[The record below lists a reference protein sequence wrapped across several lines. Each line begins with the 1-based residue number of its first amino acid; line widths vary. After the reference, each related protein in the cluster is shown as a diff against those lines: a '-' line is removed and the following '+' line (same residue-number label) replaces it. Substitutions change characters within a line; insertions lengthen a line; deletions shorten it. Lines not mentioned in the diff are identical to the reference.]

1 MLLPEIKLPTKTPL
15 YSTAEAAAEPE
26 ATFEINGHEIK
37 FRVDGGGFVRASTG
51 GSRKLDLDTSG
62 SSEVNNAR
70 VTSMD
75 LSVGPDGDV
84 YFLALAVDSDIDW
97 PGTESDRDSA
107 EFMKINE

>member
-1 MLLPEIKLPTKTPL
+1 MLLPQLQQPNPL
-15 YSTAEAAAEPE
+15 YLTTSAPAEPE

-37 FRVDGGGFVRASTG
+37 FRVDGGGTLRASTG

-84 YFLALAVDSDIDW
+84 FFLALAVDSDIDW

>member
-1 MLLPEIKLPTKTPL
+1 MLLPKLQDVNPVYLTTSAP
-15 YSTAEAAAEPE
+15 AEPE